1 MRQWEPRGYPDL
13 ASSSVSGRLFNNFLK
28 LAPFRKVLLPAGSLG
43 ILNRIDIVIIKVL
56 ALDNDKTSLILLPH
70 RLKVLSRLRPQLSQH
85 FVSSHANQE
94 GPCLSA
100 LPVRQFSSVV
110 PSYAKLKSATQEN
123 FHSNTALLDTNRIAS
138 KAVAEVKVAVAQP
151 GVTGEAGGQ
160 FFDKCN
166 VRDVYVSSVVREKD
180 FITLSLLNQSQS
192 TQLVGENDNIGCFQQ
207 IESAHPDAFE
217 ALFSSN
223 CF

>member
-1 MRQWEPRGYPDL
+1 
-13 ASSSVSGRLFNNFLK
+13 
-28 LAPFRKVLLPAGSLG
+28 
-43 ILNRIDIVIIKVL
+43 
-56 ALDNDKTSLILLPH
+56 
-70 RLKVLSRLRPQLSQH
+70 
-85 FVSSHANQE
+85 
-94 GPCLSA
+94 
-100 LPVRQFSSVV
+100 VRQFSSVV
-110 PSYAKLKSATQEN
+110 PSYAKLKSATQEI
-123 FHSNTALLDTNRIAS
+123 FHTVLLDTNRIAS

-180 FITLSLLNQSQS
+180 FITLSLLNQSRS
-192 TQLVGENDNIGCFQQ
+192 TQLVGENDSIGCFQQ